1 MNDRERHPADLLR
14 LVLGITI
21 VAATGLLAYFNGVTS
36 SEIDVF
42 HAINDLSDKLKWPLI
57 AVMQLGTLDAV
68 VIVTLLALAF
78 RRWWMALSVFV
89 AGVLGDIASHF
100 IRHWVGRGRPV
111 DVLSHVVVR
120 GSRVSGY
127 GFPSGHA
134 TVAAAIV
141 TAAVPYLP
149 RRVRRLCWA
158 AVLLVAF
165 ARVYVGAH
173 FPLDVI
179 GGLALGWAMGS
190 AVNLAI
196 GTPCHFIDLRQ
207 VQAALKRAHF
217 DVETVTRVDG
227 GERDAATPF
236 TATTKDGS
244 GLFVKVVDRERRDAE
259 ALDTIARYIAFRRV
273 EDEAVLASP
282 RQHVEHE
289 ALAASFAL
297 QAGVHTAR
305 PLGVSFE
312 HDEPAILVLEKLEA
326 RPMVDGGEH
335 NLDDATVCSIWHEVA
350 ALRSAGI
357 AHCQLLLDNMM
368 VDENKQAWIVDFGFS
383 DLGASPRAL
392 AKDVAQVMTS
402 VALAVGPEKA
412 VSAAIDGVGKEAVT
426 EALPML
432 QVLALSHHTQKD
444 LWRQRGLVDKLRDQA
459 ADAVGVEHVQ
469 LEEIARVKPRTVMTL
484 GALLVAFYLLLPQLG
499 EFGGTM
505 NALKHADAIWLV
517 LGLVAA
523 AVTYVGAALSIS
535 GAVLA
540 PLAFGRVFIAQLAS
554 SFGNKITPAGL
565 GGMGVNVR
573 FLQRS
578 GVPKGDAVGAVAL
591 NGTVGFVVH
600 IAALIFFV
608 TVLKRTGVGHVTLP
622 NGWVLLVAFVVILSV
637 VGIILETS
645 YGRKHLLLPTERTLH
660 DLGAV
665 VRRPTKAVQMFGG
678 AFLVLGSYIF
688 ALGFALLAFHA
699 HASWLDVA
707 SVYLGGSA
715 VASAAPTP
723 GKVGAV
729 EAALIAGLTAV
740 GVATGPAVAG
750 VLAFRLA
757 TFWLPIIPGWLAFR
771 SLTRHELL

>member
-1 MNDRERHPADLLR
+1 MNERERHPADLLR
-14 LVLGITI
+14 FVLGLIV
-21 VAATGLLAYFNGVTS
+21 VAALGLLAYFNGITS
-36 SEIDVF
+36 SEVDVF

-68 VIVTLLALAF
+68 VIVALIALAF

-89 AGVLGDIASHF
+89 AGVAADIAAHVVRS
-100 IRHWVGRGRPV
+100 WVGRARPV
-111 DVLSHVVVR
+111 DALSHVFVR
-120 GSRVSGY
+120 GTRISGY

-134 TVAAAIV
+134 TISAAIV
-141 TAAVPYLP
+141 TVVVPYLP
-149 RRVRRLCWA
+149 RRLRRLCWT
-158 AVLLVAF
+158 AVVIVAF
-165 ARVYVGAH
+165 ARIYVGAH

-179 GGLALGWAMGS
+179 GGVALGWAVGS
-190 AVNLAI
+190 LTNVVI
-196 GTPCHFIDLRQ
+196 GTPCHFIDLNQ
-207 VQAALKRAHF
+207 VRAALKRAHF
-217 DVETVTRVDG
+217 DVTTVAQVDG
-227 GERDAATPF
+227 GERDASTPF
-236 TATTKDGS
+236 TATTTGGT

-259 ALDTIARYIAFRRV
+259 SLATIARYIAFRRV

-297 QAGVHTAR
+297 AGGVHTAR
-305 PLGVSFE
+305 PLAVSFA
-312 HDEPAILVLEKLEA
+312 HDAPAVLVLEKLNA
-326 RPMVDGGEH
+326 RPMVEGGEH

-350 ALRSAGI
+350 ALRAAGI
-357 AHCQLLLDNMM
+357 AHCQLLLDNML
-368 VDENKQAWIVDFGFS
+368 VDDNKQAWIVDFGYA
-383 DLGASPRAL
+383 DLGASPRAM

-412 VSAAIDGVGKEAVT
+412 VSTAVDVVGKEAVAD
-426 EALPML
+426 ALPMM
-432 QVLALSHHTQKD
+432 QALALSHHTRKE
-444 LWRQRGLVDKLRDQA
+444 LWRRRGFVDKVRDQA

-469 LEEIARVKPRTVMTL
+469 LEEIARVKPRTIMTL

-499 EFGGTM
+499 EFGGAM

-517 LGLVAA
+517 LALVAA
-523 AVTYVGAALSIS
+523 VATYVGAALSIS

-600 IAALIFFV
+600 IVALVFFV
-608 TVLKRTGVGHVTLP
+608 TVLKRTGIGTVHLP
-622 NGWVLLVAFVVILSV
+622 NGWVLLVAFVVILSI
-637 VGIILETS
+637 VGIVLETS

-660 DLGAV
+660 DLAAV
-665 VRRPTKAVQMFGG
+665 ARRPTKAVQMFGG
-678 AFLVLGSYIF
+678 AFLVLGSYVF
-688 ALGFALLAFHA
+688 ALGFALMAFHA